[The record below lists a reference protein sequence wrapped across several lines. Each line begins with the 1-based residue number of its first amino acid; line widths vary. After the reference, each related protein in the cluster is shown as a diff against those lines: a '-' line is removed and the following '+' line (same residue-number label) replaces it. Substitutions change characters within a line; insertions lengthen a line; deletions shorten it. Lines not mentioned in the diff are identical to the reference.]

1 MISIGTMDPEI
12 GQYLHPNLQRWISVQ
27 GWADLRPIQKLS
39 TPAILHTAEDWI
51 INAPTASGKTEA
63 AFLPILSTLLESP
76 QPGLR
81 ALCICPTKTLVDDL
95 HKRLTPIASAAE
107 IDIHR
112 LHGDVPTEEKRR
124 LQVTPSG
131 LLITTPESLEVL
143 LIRSQAHLIFQNL
156 RFTVIDELHAL
167 SGNERGMQTISLLHR
182 IETLTN
188 QTIPRI
194 GLSATLTNPIIRPG
208 QTPRILTVETSKPC
222 ETEWW
227 TMPEENIPQAL
238 RQTFHQSK
246 TIVFA
251 NSRGMAENLSDH
263 LTQLAKADGNPEF
276 HFVHHSSIS
285 AASRRKKE
293 ELLRTPDQPAMA
305 ICARTLELGIDIGDI
320 NAVIQIGPSPSVSAL
335 RQRLGR
341 SGRRNTSSRLI
352 QIQLPDFLPQR
363 DDPVRPIRPDLLQ
376 SLATISLAEEGWC
389 EPTENPAPHLSTLV
403 QQLLCILA
411 SADQGCAQSQV
422 FHLLCLTG
430 PFRQVHEYQFNQI
443 IQNLE
448 NHEILNNRAEILK
461 SNPIGFARLQKEGLI
476 AAFRA
481 RLTLRALSSGEH
493 IGEITLD
500 DKLQTGERLNLGGQ
514 RWEIKS
520 LDLKNQTVELIPG
533 PERRKAHFASG
544 GTPIHSQI
552 HQRMRDILEKTTTPT
567 YLDDQARQ
575 ALTEARAAYLRAELD
590 HKSLYFQTNAGWI
603 FHWLGDRVSQTL
615 IALLEKQGIASFAD
629 GPAVRHFAERQP
641 LFDALHKI
649 SQLDSNHPTNLLHEG
664 IPIAKFDHLIPEPL
678 LRWEQERHKF
688 DIPAA
693 IRAAKD
699 ALTDSR

>member
-1 MISIGTMDPEI
+1 MDPEI
-12 GQYLHPNLQRWISVQ
+12 GQYLHPNLQSWITAQ
-27 GWADLRPIQKLS
+27 DWADLRPIQKLS
-39 TPAILHTAEDWI
+39 IPAILHTAEDWI

-63 AFLPILSTLLESP
+63 AFLPILSTLLEAP

-95 HKRLTPIASAAE
+95 HKRLTPIATAAE
-107 IDIHR
+107 IAIHR

-124 LQVTPSG
+124 LQVTPNG
-131 LLITTPESLEVL
+131 LLITTPESLEAL
-143 LIRSQAHLIFQNL
+143 LIRPQAQLIFQNL
-156 RFTVIDELHAL
+156 RFAVIDELHAL

-208 QTPRILTVETSKPC
+208 QTPRILTDEASKPFQ
-222 ETEWW
+222 TEWW
-227 TMPEENIPQAL
+227 TMPEEDIPLAL

-285 AASRRKKE
+285 AASRRKNE
-293 ELLRTPDQPAMA
+293 ELLRTPDQPTMA

-320 NAVIQIGPSPSVSAL
+320 DDVIQIGPSPSVSAL

-341 SGRRNTSSRLI
+341 SGRRNTPSRLI

-363 DDPVRPIRPDLLQ
+363 DDPVRPIRPELLQ
-376 SLATISLAEEGWC
+376 SLATISLAEEGSS

-403 QQLLCILA
+403 QQILCILA
-411 SADQGCAQSQV
+411 STSQGISQTNLH
-422 FHLLCLTG
+422 HLLCKTG
-430 PFRQVHEYQFNQI
+430 PFQPVNESQFEDV
-443 IQNLE
+443 IQNLDAQQILT
-448 NHEILNNRAEILK
+448 NQTGILNA
-461 SNPIGFARLQKEGLI
+461 NPIGFARLQKEGLI

-481 RLTLRALSSGEH
+481 PLTLRAFSSGEH

-500 DKLQTGERLNLGGQ
+500 DKLQTGERLNLGGR

-552 HQRMRDILEKTTTPT
+552 HQRMREILEHTTIPI
-567 YLDDQARQ
+567 YLDNEARQ
-575 ALTEARAAYLRAELD
+575 ALTEARSAYRQAKLD
-590 HKSLYFQTNAGWI
+590 HKSLYFQTRAGWI

-615 IALLEKQGIASFAD
+615 ITLLEKQGISSFAD
-629 GPAVRHFAERQP
+629 GPAVRHFAEAQP
-641 LFDALHKI
+641 LFDALQKI
-649 SQLDSNHPTNLLHEG
+649 SQLDSNQPTNLISEG
-664 IPIAKFDHLIPEPL
+664 IPISKFDHLIPEPL
-678 LRWEQERHKF
+678 LRWEQERHRF

-693 IRAAKD
+693 IQVARN
-699 ALTDSR
+699 ALTDSQ